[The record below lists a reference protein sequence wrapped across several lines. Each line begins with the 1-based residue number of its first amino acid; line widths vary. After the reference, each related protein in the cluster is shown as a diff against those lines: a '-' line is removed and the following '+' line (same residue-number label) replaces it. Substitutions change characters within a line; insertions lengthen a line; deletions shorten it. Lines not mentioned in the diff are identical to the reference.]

1 MYVCN
6 YLYTL
11 LSCTDIP
18 LSSLVH
24 KRVEVKRRDKLRDH
38 ASFKLKSW
46 SYNRY
51 VRYTELI
58 RHQRGQVEAAVTH
71 VKTTRLACSLK
82 LWGAYFKRR
91 IVLVSHYRSAVF
103 MYSTR
108 TLRAALLLWS
118 GRTREKRRRWY
129 NNIGQSVRFWRIWRV
144 AKGWLMLRSLVEQR
158 RATREQE
165 VGDGRRDR
173 LSYVTNRPV
182 PIPHMSSTDKGDIRS
197 MTSTTLSETNTGKY
211 YNSQRLSELLTVTHR
226 DSLQPRM
233 ATDTHTDPSHT
244 VGNRSG
250 DHLSGRVSKDAYL
263 QPKPLPEYIR
273 KLRVFS
279 PLTDT
284 SATSRLNTTNATPIA
299 NAASIP
305 TYQPLTHYPP
315 PVPYTN
321 TYSHTI
327 SSVSTLSTHHLSRMP
342 PRALN
347 IPTLNH
353 LPTPI
358 STTTTNTI
366 YTQPILPAQTSLP
379 LMTSEGV
386 AVTGEGRS
394 DLSKLKLAR
403 DIILFVMDMQ
413 AKLGLPLDNI

>member
-1 MYVCN
+1 M
-6 YLYTL
+6 
-11 LSCTDIP
+11 
-18 LSSLVH
+18 H
-24 KRVEVKRRDKLRDH
+24 KRVEVKRKDKLHHH
-38 ASFKLKSW
+38 ACFKLKSW
-46 SYNRY
+46 SYHRY

-71 VKTTRLACSLK
+71 VKSTRLSCSLR
-82 LWGAYFKRR
+82 LWGAYHKRR
-91 IVLVSHYRSAVF
+91 IVSVSHYRSAVF

-129 NNIGQSVRFWRIWRV
+129 NNIGQSV

-182 PIPHMSSTDKGDIRS
+182 AIPQISSANLADVS
-197 MTSTTLSETNTGKY
+197 TSKRAEREMNTGKY
-211 YNSQRLSELLTVTHR
+211 YNSQRLSELLTTTHR
-226 DSLQPRM
+226 DTLPPCM

-244 VGNRSG
+244 DGNRPG
-250 DHLSGRVSKDAYL
+250 DHLSVRVSKDAYL

-273 KLRVFS
+273 KLSVFS

-299 NAASIP
+299 NSASIA
-305 TYQPLTHYPP
+305 TYQPLTHYPL

-327 SSVSTLSTHHLSRMP
+327 SSVSTSSTHHLSRMP

-366 YTQPILPAQTSLP
+366 YTQPILPVQTSLP
-379 LMTSEGV
+379 SVMSEDLTT
-386 AVTGEGRS
+386 TGEGRS
-394 DLSKLKLAR
+394 DRSKLKLAR
-403 DIILFVMDMQ
+403 DIILLVMDMQ